1 MNPQRDR
8 MKQGVTGEGQVVA
21 GFVKIVTVVTPSCL
35 NPDFVRMEK
44 TERIM
49 GHVGVQN
56 FEPTT

>member
-8 MKQGVTGEGQVVA
+8 IKQGVTGEGQVVV
-21 GFVKIVTVVTPSCL
+21 GLKGGRNSRNTYLPER
-35 NPDFVRMEK
+35 DFVRMEK

-49 GHVGVQN
+49 AHIGVQN